1 MAQKLSTRKRPDRE
15 VKRTK
20 VERKLESSV
29 FDQPTMFVLSKLI
42 KKGLITSVD
51 YPVATGKEADVFR
64 ATCSDGSFFAIKI
77 FRIET
82 SLFWKMREYMEGD
95 PRFYGISSNKLQIIL
110 AWTRKEFRNLQLC
123 RDAMVHVPKPIFA
136 DRNVLVMEF
145 LGEKG
150 VPFSTLGQTG
160 SENPEKDLESIL
172 LDMKKMYKA
181 NFVHSDISEFN
192 IMMTDLGPYIID
204 VGQGVLL
211 AHPQSRKFLVRD
223 IANILAYFKKCG
235 IEKDEG
241 KVLDYVTGKANLLPE

>member
-1 MAQKLSTRKRPDRE
+1 MASKLSTRKRPDRD

-29 FDQPTMFVLSKLI
+29 FDQPTMFVLSKLL

-64 ATCSDGSFFAIKI
+64 ATCKDGTFFAIKI
-77 FRIET
+77 FRVET
-82 SLFWKMREYMEGD
+82 SLFWKMREYLDGD

-110 AWTRKEFRNLQLC
+110 AWTRKEYRNLQLC
-123 RDAMVHVPKPIFA
+123 HDAGIHVPQPIFA

-145 LGEKG
+145 LGENG

-160 SENPEKDLESIL
+160 SENPEKDLETIL
-172 LDMKKMYKA
+172 LDMKKMYEA
-181 NFVHSDISEFN
+181 GFVHSDISEFN
-192 IMMTDLGPYIID
+192 ILMTDAGPYIID

-211 AHPQSRKFLVRD
+211 AHPSSQKFLVRD
-223 IANILAYFKKCG
+223 ISNILRYFKKCG
-235 IEKDEG
+235 VRKDEG
-241 KVLDYVTGKANLLPE
+241 EVLAYIAGAK